1 MPTQD
6 TVNAIKEVFPYLR
19 VRGAKDAIKFYQDAF
34 GGVETFRMEE
44 PGGRIG
50 HAQMTFGPMTVML
63 SDEHPEHGIL
73 SPLAFGGTGSS
84 LHLHVANVDEM
95 ASRAVQLGAKLIMA
109 PQDQFYGERTAKVLD
124 PFGHEWMLGQHIE
137 DVAPEEMQRRY
148 EAMCGKPE

>member
-1 MPTQD
+1 MSTQAA
-6 TVNAIKEVFPYLR
+6 TNTIEEVFPYLR

-34 GGVETFRMEE
+34 GAVETFRMEE
-44 PGGRIG
+44 SGGRIG

-95 ASRAVQLGAKLIMA
+95 ASRAVALGATLIMA
-109 PQDQFYGERTAKVLD
+109 PQDQFYGERTAKILD

-137 DVAPEEMQRRY
+137 DVAPDEMQRRY
-148 EAMCGKPE
+148 EAMCGKSE